1 MIIRRLIALNLLTAV
16 MVSSA
21 AAQPALDQLWPH
33 GDGLSWTYSGST
45 SDVNMPPT
53 SFNGRLI
60 FDGAATFSPGVTVQ
74 NLVGQ
79 LDGLPLA
86 SLSRVPRGLSPLLV
100 RLWMLRPELREK
112 IAARQTNKA
121 GSAILWPAILLA
133 PAEIANTVGHRET
146 VDRIGVWRDPIS
158 DWSWWFL
165 TAELTSGA
173 GFTLQ
178 LVPDLASDVFLHG
191 TVRGNTETVS
201 TGAGTFSNAVV
212 VDYRVE
218 FGTLSVAD
226 ENGTLIGTE
235 VVETTG
241 WVAFVPNVGPVA
253 SSEDTTVLSVD
264 CPTGCPVEESRVGT
278 VVAHTDLTL
287 SNTPVAV
294 ENDNWGALKGRW

>member
-1 MIIRRLIALNLLTAV
+1 MIIRRLMALIILTTA
-16 MVSSA
+16 MASSA
-21 AAQPALDQLWPH
+21 LAQSALDQLWPR
-33 GDGLSWTYSGST
+33 GDGLSWTYTGST
-45 SDVNMPPT
+45 SDVNTPPT
-53 SFNGRLI
+53 SFTGRLI
-60 FDGAATFSPGVTVQ
+60 FDGASTFSPGVAVQ

-86 SLSRVPRGLSPLLV
+86 SLSRVPRGISPLLA
-100 RLWMLRPELREK
+100 RLWMLRPELRDA

-133 PAEIANTVGHRET
+133 PAELANGVGHRQT
-146 VDRIGVWRDPIS
+146 VDRIGDWRDSIS

-165 TAELTSGA
+165 TADLTPGA

-191 TVRGNTETVS
+191 TVRGNMETVS

-218 FGTLSVAD
+218 LGTVSIAD
-226 ENGTLIGTE
+226 DTGTPIGTE
-235 VVETTG
+235 IVETTG

-264 CPTGCPVEESRVGT
+264 CPNGCPVEESQVGT

-287 SNTPVAV
+287 SDVPVAV
-294 ENDNWGALKGRW
+294 ENDSWGALKGRW